1 MLFNIHESDIPE
13 DFFDGDKNAP
23 FNECVV
29 CQESLDNKTYF
40 VEKVY
45 KRYPNE
51 TEHTVLF
58 EYAICKTCAEKK
70 NAELSEES
78 KNNLMDFMN
87 DRLLGRMENEKG
99 IDETERNSNCLVTGK
114 LLHDCDEYVSYG
126 QFYGNKMTV
135 GMFPYSLSGDVLDQ
149 ITNLL
154 SEKTLGEIDDFIGE
168 HFTGPPAFKELLKD
182 KKWVVL

>member
-1 MLFNIHESDIPE
+1 MLLNIHESDIPE

-23 FNECVV
+23 FTECQI
-29 CQESLDNKTYF
+29 CSESLENKNYF

-51 TEHTVLF
+51 TEHTILL

-78 KNNLMDFMN
+78 KNNLVDYMN
-87 DRLLGRMENEKG
+87 DRLLGRMEEG
-99 IDETERNSNCLVTGK
+99 VEETERNNNCMVTGK
-114 LLHDCDEYVSYG
+114 PLHHCDEYVSYG
-126 QFYGNKMTV
+126 EFYGNKMRV
-135 GMFPYSLSGDVLDQ
+135 GMFPYSLSADVLEE
-149 ITNLL
+149 IANLL
-154 SEKTLGEIDDFIGE
+154 SDKTLEELDDFVGE
-168 HFTGPPAFKELLKD
+168 HFTGPPEFKELLKD